1 MGYKTPMNLR
11 LLICVAV
18 LLAGA
23 VPVAAADCPD
33 CRPIVADE
41 NFVGHFGPSGSTSPL
56 RCRRCAGVGGDGI
69 GGKPGCY
76 QSEQEMAYFGPD
88 CNACCHVNW
97 ASAPEYTDVDAL
109 TQRFQP
115 SWYASADG
123 VFLMYDASDPI
134 VFAQDGFGNSVLSSD
149 DLDFEFEGGGKFLLS
164 YAFTDDFL
172 VEAVYLGAPKWDDTR
187 AIRDASPN
195 GLGGTGNI
203 RSLLGDFMALPGVGL
218 ANFASLSIRSQ
229 MDSFELN
236 YRRRVGLICG
246 PFETSLMMGVR
257 YVNLRESLNFIT
269 ISDTLVPNTN
279 DLRVRTQN
287 HLIGL
292 QAGGLAAYRI
302 SDKTWFEGDIKVGLY
317 QNSVRMNS
325 EYTVATPAGVAA
337 FAHSDHRGEV
347 AVIGD
352 FDFRSHVR
360 LTRNLSMHIGYQLI
374 VADGLALAR
383 DNVETNLALLTLG
396 PAQVQQN
403 GLAFFHGPHLGGV
416 LSW

>member
-1 MGYKTPMNLR
+1 MNLR
-11 LLICVAV
+11 LLICTAV

-23 VPVAAADCPD
+23 APGSAADCPD

-41 NFVGHFGPSGSTSPL
+41 NFLGHFGPSGSQSPL
-56 RCRRCAGVGGDGI
+56 RCAGCAGLGGDGVGG
-69 GGKPGCY
+69 KAGCY
-76 QSEQEMAYFGPD
+76 KSEQEMAYFGPD
-88 CNACCHVNW
+88 CNACCHINW

-109 TQRFQP
+109 TQRFKP
-115 SWYASADG
+115 SWYASSDA
-123 VFLMYDASDPI
+123 VFLLHEASDPI
-134 VFAQDGFGNSVLSSD
+134 TFARDGLGNPSLRSD
-149 DLDFEFEGGGKFLLS
+149 DLDFEFEGGVKFVLS
-164 YAFTDDFL
+164 YAFTNDFL
-172 VEAVYLGAPKWDDTR
+172 VEAVYLGAPRWDDTR
-187 AIRDASPN
+187 VIRDGSPN
-195 GLGGTGNI
+195 VFGGTGNI
-203 RSLLGDFMALPGVGL
+203 RSLLGGFTAPPGVGL

-229 MDSFELN
+229 LDSFELN

-246 PFETSLMMGVR
+246 PLETSLMMGVR
-257 YVNLRESLNFIT
+257 YVNLREGLDFAT
-269 ISDTLVPNTN
+269 ISDAPVPTSN

-287 HLIGL
+287 HLLGL

-302 SDKTWFEGDIKVGLY
+302 SDKTWFEGDVKVGLY
-317 QNSVRMNS
+317 QNSARHDS
-325 EYTVATPAGVAA
+325 QYTVATPAGVNV

-360 LTRNLSMHIGYQLI
+360 LTRNLSMHLGYQLI

-396 PAQVQQN
+396 PTRVQQN
-403 GLAFFHGPHLGGV
+403 GLSFFHGPHLGGV